1 MTRRPSARKN
11 YAYLVILLVTI
22 ALIGIGG
29 ALALPS
35 LQALGA
41 VVLGLGMIAVGLE
54 AVRTRF
60 FEMAPGSILSSSRFR
75 FRGVGAVFWGLQFI
89 GLGLGTLA
97 VAGVVLLDLVSSV
110 ESLILDRPG
119 IAITPIGFVFL
130 CTAIGWLSGEESMN
144 ASIFLFI
151 VTLPHRIGAVVT
163 LLFALA
169 VLCIGIFELA
179 QPEVFD
185 QIVES
190 LRPPPFPPL
199 PTP

>member
-11 YAYLVILLVTI
+11 YAYLVILLVTV

-41 VVLGLGMIAVGLE
+41 AVLGLGMIVIGLE
-54 AVRTRF
+54 AVRTRS
-60 FEMAPGSILSSSRFR
+60 FEMAPASALSSSRFR
-75 FRGVGAVFWGLQFI
+75 FRGVGAVFWGLQFV
-89 GLGLGTLA
+89 GLGLGTVT
-97 VAGVVLLDLVSSV
+97 VAGIILLDLVSSA
-110 ESLILDRPG
+110 ESLVLDRPG
-119 IAITPIGFVFL
+119 IAIAPIGFIFL

-151 VTLPHRIGAVVT
+151 ATLPHRIGAVVT

-169 VLCIGIFELA
+169 VLCVGIFELA

-185 QIVES
+185 QIVEN

-199 PTP
+199 PTS